1 MLYGKGTT
9 CQWLKVFNAMVW
21 YAVVVTEN
29 FVMMKFLV
37 LLGTV
42 AENILVVTFFSGSW
56 LF

>member
-1 MLYGKGTT
+1 MLYGKGAT